1 MSRRE
6 ILKIYHGLPKSITDQ
21 HTVFY
26 ASLDGTTIPEIN
38 KDYNVIDQSNTVFKP
53 ALTGNGLYCNLN
65 ASSGLK
71 ILKFKFEDCLTFDFW
86 AHTTGCVRFY
96 VGEDTNYYVNQAG
109 NRWTSWLRT
118 TPQYEYGEGKVVDKD
133 FNHFRVVFRKNK
145 SVTCYVNGYRT
156 DLTISPSNLQFF
168 DSEYIKVQLFNKLG
182 HDSIKT
188 NVIGGPVFDF
198 HVSNIDRGDL
208 FPTLPQDFIDG
219 EAIIKPNMGQQQIK
233 GDPLCSQ
240 ETILDVIRP
249 SLDNTYEVVNQVAQ
263 ANGYYQSLIS
273 PELSYS
279 HRTTSW
285 TSGGFKI
292 KGINGELISGITS
305 NGNSPIVTTIDG
317 QVVNGTWSG
326 LGTNEATFSLT
337 SNSGIMSKDLRVIY
351 VLNIPNNNSDFTIM
365 PYSILKVYN
374 SVGDELPLVSDLII
388 TDNFK
393 NRLNYNSVKTT
404 QYATLKTPKEFT
416 DEISDVGYRCLDT
429 NNDDNTFNYA
439 STSPNVKAQNLLS
452 FNLINIIE
460 DAFCGKIP
468 STDKVG
474 WVKDNVDNIEIFV
487 VGYGNSSTGNRLGI
501 TGWCNSENRWYTDIK
516 YHTSSTLNTIS
527 YRFHNYDVNK
537 WFNKSIDTNGC
548 LHVNVFAENS
558 DASTQSET
566 NLDYAY
572 ITIKMKYDVN
582 FKVYAKNNIY
592 ARWNNCNPVL
602 VQSETKT
609 ITRYFSSNE
618 NFVTESLVY
627 TNNKPGDDIKHNLLL
642 QPPFYYATTM
652 GTGTYNTGSDFY
664 RECLAKLGF
673 DAQSYNFNN
682 SFIQNST
689 DNKTSSIKI
698 VRGVTQSFSS
708 DTHWSIPY
716 KLETPENC
724 MYLIPSLV
732 NIDNQLCIRLVY
744 REISQSGS
752 TSNKGVKIYKLPN
765 RPLIK

>member
-1 MSRRE
+1 MSR
-6 ILKIYHGLPKSITDQ
+6 KQKQKVYHGIPLTPKDEHTLYYSEYLESDSLSSMPTGYGGITNANPFF
-21 HTVFY
+21 V
-26 ASLDGTTIPEIN
+26 N
-38 KDYNVIDQSNTVFKP
+38 IDK
-53 ALTGNGLYCNLN
+53 LNG
-65 ASSGLK
+65 
-71 ILKFKFEDCLTFDFW
+71 LTFDFW
-86 AHTTGCVRFY
+86 IKTEKVSSTSMWFNILNLY
-96 VGEDTNYYVNQAG
+96 KNGESSALIQLICDQ
-109 NRWTSWLRT
+109 S
-118 TPQYEYGEGKVVDKD
+118 
-133 FNHFRVVFRKNK
+133 
-145 SVTCYVNGYRT
+145 
-156 DLTISPSNLQFF
+156 
-168 DSEYIKVQLFNKLG
+168 QLFLIINGRANYILKLTEG
-182 HDSIKT
+182 ETCHYRYVFKDLNIYIYKNGKQVNNNTSNDFKISEIGYLKAFNGT
-188 NVIGGPVFDF
+188 NPNSKIYLSDL
-198 HVSNIDRGDL
+198 HISSIDRGNY
-208 FPTLPQDFIDG
+208 FQSLPQDFIDG
-219 EAIIKPNMGQQQIK
+219 KAIIKPRMGQQQIK
-233 GDPLCSQ
+233 GDPLYSQ

-468 STDKVG
+468 STDKIG
-474 WVKDNVDNIEIFV
+474 WVKDNVDNVEIFV

-501 TGWCNSENRWYTDIK
+501 TGWCNSENRWYTDII

-527 YRFHNYDVNK
+527 YRFHNYDANK

-682 SFIQNST
+682 SFIQNSI